1 MKLHFEPNLDYQH
14 TAIES
19 VCDLFR
25 GQETCRTEFTVTRDA
40 TAAQYTLAFHESDLG
55 IGNRLHLLPDEIL
68 ANLSDIQI
76 RNGLRP
82 SASLASG
89 DFTVEMETG
98 TGKTYVYLR
107 SIFELNRRYGFT
119 KFVIVVPSVAIKE
132 GVYKTLQI
140 TEEHFRSLYANVPFE
155 YFLYDSS
162 KLGQVRNFATSP
174 QIQIM
179 VVTVGAINKKDV
191 NNLYKDTEKTGG
203 EKPIDLIK
211 ATRPILIVDEPQ
223 SVDGGLE
230 GQGKRALGEMK
241 PLCTL
246 RYSAKDTLDK
256 LFAEDANYQFPLGQ
270 LSLNKSIAVKVNG
283 DRFFSKHIA
292 IVGST
297 GSGKSCTVARILHD
311 VVGIA
316 VNKNNNLG
324 KQNNSHVVIFDI
336 HDEYSAAFA
345 LPKDES
351 FTLNRLDI
359 DTLSLP
365 YWLMNSEELE
375 SMFIESN
382 EENSHNQVSQ
392 FKLAVILNKERHNP
406 TIKEMTYDTPVYF
419 SIEEVH
425 RYIENMNREVI
436 GRLENENLPK
446 LADNT
451 LVKDRRVY
459 FDKIQSFVT
468 PSMAKADKA
477 TNGPFNGEF
486 NRFVS
491 RLETKLADKR
501 LRFLLHSSKS
511 DGTAFMTGDF
521 EEIMKQ
527 FLGYLN
533 KANVTIVDLS
543 GIPFEVLS
551 ITVSLVS
558 RLIFDFCFHYSKMRH
573 EKDVL
578 NDVPVMIVC
587 EEAHNYIPQRDD
599 AAYRSSRK
607 SLERVAK
614 EGRKYGLS
622 LMVVSQRPS
631 EVSETIFAQCNNFLA
646 LRLTNHADQ
655 NYVRRLFPDNSNG
668 ITEIL
673 PNLAPGECVVVGDA
687 VLLPAVVQM
696 PLPNPEPHSKSVRV
710 HQEWKERWRDITFAD
725 VIGRWRKE

>member
-1 MKLHFEPNLDYQH
+1 
-14 TAIES
+14 
-19 VCDLFR
+19 
-25 GQETCRTEFTVTRDA
+25 
-40 TAAQYTLAFHESDLG
+40 
-55 IGNRLHLLPDEIL
+55 
-68 ANLSDIQI
+68 
-76 RNGLRP
+76 
-82 SASLASG
+82 
-89 DFTVEMETG
+89 
-98 TGKTYVYLR
+98 
-107 SIFELNRRYGFT
+107 
-119 KFVIVVPSVAIKE
+119 
-132 GVYKTLQI
+132 
-140 TEEHFRSLYANVPFE
+140 
-155 YFLYDSS
+155 
-162 KLGQVRNFATSP
+162 
-174 QIQIM
+174 
-179 VVTVGAINKKDV
+179 
-191 NNLYKDTEKTGG
+191 
-203 EKPIDLIK
+203 
-211 ATRPILIVDEPQ
+211 
-223 SVDGGLE
+223 
-230 GQGKRALGEMK
+230 
-241 PLCTL
+241 
-246 RYSAKDTLDK
+246 
-256 LFAEDANYQFPLGQ
+256 
-270 LSLNKSIAVKVNG
+270 VKVNG

-297 GSGKSCTVARILHD
+297 GSGKSCAVARILHD
-311 VVGIA
+311 VVGIDTQ
-316 VNKNNNLG
+316 KNCNLE
-324 KQNNSHVVIFDI
+324 KQNNSHIVIFDI

-345 LPKDES
+345 LPPNEC

-359 DTLSLP
+359 DSLSLP

-419 SIEEVH
+419 SIEEVY
-425 RYIENMNREVI
+425 RYIENMNREII
-436 GRLENENLPK
+436 GRLDGENRPK
-446 LADNT
+446 LSDGT
-451 LVKDRRVY
+451 LVDDRKDHY
-459 FDKIQSFVT
+459 FEKLCTFVPQST
-468 PSMAKADKA
+468 AGATKA

-501 LRFLLHSSKS
+501 LRFLLHPSKA
-511 DGTAFMTGDF
+511 DGNPFKTDDF
-521 EEIMKQ
+521 EGIMKQ

-587 EEAHNYIPQRDD
+587 EEAHNYIPQRED

-646 LRLTNHADQ
+646 LRLTNNADQ

-696 PLPNPEPHSKSVRV
+696 PLPNPEPHSRSVKV
-710 HQEWKERWRDITFAD
+710 HQEWKEPWRNITFAD